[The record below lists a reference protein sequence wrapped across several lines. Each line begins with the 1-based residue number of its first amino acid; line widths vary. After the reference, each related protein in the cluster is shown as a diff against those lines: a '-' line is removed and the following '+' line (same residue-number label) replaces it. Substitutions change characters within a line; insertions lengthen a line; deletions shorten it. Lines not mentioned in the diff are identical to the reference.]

1 MAPEKPET
9 PEWAP
14 EAPRGRETI
23 LLAEDQDDVRSTLS
37 RLLRS
42 HGYTVIDTE
51 DGEEALS
58 RIRAFR
64 LDAVVLDINLPDID
78 GYGVLEGIRA
88 MPDTA
93 GLPVL
98 ILSGRH
104 AAEDVRRAIL
114 LGARDYVT
122 KPFTSQQLVG
132 RVARLFRGRFT
143 PAAYGAS
150 AS

>member
-1 MAPEKPET
+1 MSA
-9 PEWAP
+9 
-14 EAPRGRETI
+14 RTI
-23 LLAEDQDDVRSTLS
+23 LVAEDDPEVRELVRAQLTAA
-37 RLLRS
+37 
-42 HGYTVIDTE
+42 GYEVVLVRN
-51 DGEEALS
+51 GEEALS